1 MINSEQHVTF
11 ENNKYKHMKNNGKS
25 QLLKGMKFMG
35 IAILL
40 MFLGPVLIS
49 IGFKALK
56 DDICIWLII
65 GIIIS
70 VTAIVLAFLGIR
82 NIVNGLFTD
91 NE

>member
-1 MINSEQHVTF
+1 MA
-11 ENNKYKHMKNNGKS
+11 NNGGN
-25 QLLKGMKFMG
+25 QLLKGLKFMG

-49 IGFKALK
+49 IGFKALN
-56 DDICIWLII
+56 DGIYIWLIL

-70 VTAIVLAFLGIR
+70 IIAIIFAFLGIK
-82 NIVNGLFTD
+82 NILNGLFTD

>member
-1 MINSEQHVTF
+1 MA
-11 ENNKYKHMKNNGKS
+11 NKDPNHI
-25 QLLKGMKFMG
+25 LKGMKYMG

-49 IGFKALK
+49 IGFRAMNDGIYL
-56 DDICIWLII
+56 WLVL

-70 VTAIVLAFLGIR
+70 VVAILLAFLGIK
-82 NIVNGLFTD
+82 NILKGLFTD

>member
-1 MINSEQHVTF
+1 MG
-11 ENNKYKHMKNNGKS
+11 NKDNS

-56 DDICIWLII
+56 DANYIWLIL

-70 VTAIVLAFLGIR
+70 TVAIILAFLGIK
-82 NIVNGLFTD
+82 NILNGLFTND
-91 NE
+91 E

>member
-1 MINSEQHVTF
+1 M
-11 ENNKYKHMKNNGKS
+11 ENNDKS

-40 MFLGPVLIS
+40 MFLGPILIS
-49 IGFKALK
+49 IGFRALK
-56 DDICIWLII
+56 DGLYIWLVM

-70 VTAIVLAFLGIR
+70 ITAIVLAFLGIK
-82 NIVNGLFTD
+82 NILKGIFAD

>member
-1 MINSEQHVTF
+1 MGNKD
-11 ENNKYKHMKNNGKS
+11 NN

-49 IGFKALK
+49 IGFKALN
-56 DDICIWLII
+56 DSIYIWLIL

-70 VTAIVLAFLGIR
+70 IIAIVLAFLGIK
-82 NIVNGLFTD
+82 NILNGLFTD
-91 NE
+91 DE

>member
-1 MINSEQHVTF
+1 MA
-11 ENNKYKHMKNNGKS
+11 NKDTNHI
-25 QLLKGMKFMG
+25 LKGMKYMG

-49 IGFKALK
+49 IGFRAVNDGIYL
-56 DDICIWLII
+56 WLVL

-70 VTAIVLAFLGIR
+70 VIAIVLAFLGIK
-82 NIVNGLFTD
+82 NILKGLFTD

>member
-1 MINSEQHVTF
+1 MA
-11 ENNKYKHMKNNGKS
+11 NKDTNY
-25 QLLKGMKFMG
+25 LLKGMKYMG

-49 IGFKALK
+49 IGFRAVNDGIYL
-56 DDICIWLII
+56 WLVL

-70 VTAIVLAFLGIR
+70 VIAIVLAFLGIK
-82 NIVNGLFTD
+82 NILKGLFTD

>member
-1 MINSEQHVTF
+1 M
-11 ENNKYKHMKNNGKS
+11 ENKNKS

-35 IAILL
+35 ITILL

-56 DDICIWLII
+56 DAIYIWLLL

-70 VTAIVLAFLGIR
+70 VIAIVIAFLGIK

-91 NE
+91 DE